1 MALLLPNLVLLE
13 GGCYEDFGHAIGW
26 KGTIY
31 FGGVLYLM
39 VWDLVM
45 APTTQTR
52 PPSSLGL

>member
-39 VWDLVM
+39 VWYLVM
-45 APTTQTR
+45 APTTQT
-52 PPSSLGL
+52 S